1 MKGRIRL
8 RAPIAEEIFFTF
20 HMINMIGP
28 RKVFVNI
35 RPSD

>member
-20 HMINMIGP
+20 HINMFGS
-28 RKVFVNI
+28 RKVFVNN
-35 RPSD
+35 